1 MHLPSVSERVQEFQ
15 NFVTLHVC
23 VICET
28 FLKREGHK
36 ESTGKSL
43 LELPKTRTTLMRR
56 NEKLSFLNF
65 RKRQTYDDLEQF
77 FFLGK
82 RDATRTVS
90 TDLYARTI
98 VVNKKS
104 HTHTHTHT

>member
-36 ESTGKSL
+36 ESNGKSL
-43 LELPKTRTTLMRR
+43 LVYLLG
-56 NEKLSFLNF
+56 F
-65 RKRQTYDDLEQF
+65 R
-77 FFLGK
+77 
-82 RDATRTVS
+82 V
-90 TDLYARTI
+90 
-98 VVNKKS
+98 
-104 HTHTHTHT
+104 

>member
-1 MHLPSVSERVQEFQ
+1 MLNVSEERGSTGKRLLELRVQGLGLGF
-15 NFVTLHVC
+15 
-23 VICET
+23 
-28 FLKREGHK
+28 R

-65 RKRQTYDDLEQF
+65 RKRQTYDDLEQL